1 MFHGL
6 YNLTSQMI
14 SENRN
19 MNVISNNMV
28 NITTPGYKKDT
39 FVATT
44 FREALLYQQ
53 NHKSEKRTQIGT
65 TQMMRTGKLTT
76 TNYTQGGFQ
85 VTDEPFDFALGSS
98 GFFKIQKAD
107 ESIVYTRNGSFYMDD
122 DGYLALQGVGR
133 VLDTNDQPI
142 YLGRDDITADN
153 KGNIFDEAGDY
164 HGQIGVFDFDNY
176 EALSKN
182 DNGTYTIEED
192 PTLVKAT
199 IQWKALETSNVSAI
213 EEMTNMMSGQR
224 ALQSAAQILKMYD
237 QLNSKIVSEIGKL

>member
-1 MFHGL
+1 MFYGL
-6 YNLTSQMI
+6 YNLTSQMV

-39 FVATT
+39 FVAST
-44 FREALLYQQ
+44 FREELLNRQ
-53 NHKSEKRTQIGT
+53 NHHSQKSTQIGT
-65 TQMMRTGKLTT
+65 TQMMRTGKITT

-107 ESIVYTRNGSFYMDD
+107 SSIVYTRNGSFYMDD
-122 DGYLALQGVGR
+122 DGYLALQGIGR
-133 VLDTNDQPI
+133 VLDVNDAPI

-153 KGNIFDEAGDY
+153 KGNIFDEGGTY
-164 HGQIGVFDFDNY
+164 HGQIGVVDFDKY
-176 EALSKN
+176 ENLSKN
-182 DNGTYTIEED
+182 DNGTYTTNEEA
-192 PTLVKAT
+192 TEIKAT

-224 ALQSAAQILKMYD
+224 ALQSAAQMLKMYD
-237 QLNSKIVSEIGKL
+237 QLTGKIVSEIGKL